1 MTAKLY
7 VSSGGGFRASI
18 PATEIVSENLSAP
31 TASVRGGVLLGAAVT
46 NSAAAVATTAPAG
59 GTGATAG
66 AYDTAGNRDTAIT
79 TINDTRTL
87 ALELQTKL
95 NALLAQLRANGTIS
109 S

>member
-46 NSAAAVATTAPAG
+46 ASAASTGSAAPAG

-66 AYDTAGNRDTAIT
+66 AYDTAANRDAAIA
-79 TINDTRTL
+79 TINTTRTL
-87 ALELQTKL
+87 AAELQTKL
-95 NALLAQLRANGTIS
+95 NALLVELRANGTIAS
-109 S
+109 